1 MLVWGSGGKLVPAGD
16 GGTAYCDVCKEERS
30 FTNFV
35 SYTLRHVWY
44 LIRWSTGVKHHRRC
58 GTCHNMFDMAG
69 QPPAATDPLSG
80 EAVKT
85 KSPIPAFDRWG
96 WAFALGAIAVLIG
109 IGVIV
114 GNQDKADEAVLVA
127 APQQGD
133 LYEVAVDRFLPE
145 AESQSVGS
153 DYGVFRV
160 ERVSGDTVTL
170 ALPRVVYSRLSGSSD
185 AIRDGEARSDAYYD
199 GTIDMPLA
207 TIQARHADGSIRD
220 VVR

>member
-1 MLVWGSGGKLVPAGD
+1 MLIWGSGGKMVAAGD
-16 GGTAYCDVCKEERS
+16 GDTAYCDLCKERRS

-35 SYTLRHVWY
+35 SYTVRHIWY
-44 LIRWSTGVKHHRRC
+44 VIRWSTGLRYHRRC
-58 GTCHNMFDMAG
+58 GTCHNLFDMAA
-69 QPPAATDPLSG
+69 PTASVSLSG
-80 EAVKT
+80 EPIKS

-109 IGVIV
+109 LAVIV
-114 GNQDKADEAVLVA
+114 GNQDKADEAALVA
-127 APQQGD
+127 APQRGD

-160 ERVSGDTVTL
+160 ERVTGDTVTL
-170 ALPRVVYSRLSGSSD
+170 SMPRIVYSRSSGSSK
-185 AIRDGEARSDAYYD
+185 AIRNGETGSDDYFD
-199 GTIDMPLA
+199 GTIDMPLT
-207 TIQARHADGSIRD
+207 TIQARHADGAIQD